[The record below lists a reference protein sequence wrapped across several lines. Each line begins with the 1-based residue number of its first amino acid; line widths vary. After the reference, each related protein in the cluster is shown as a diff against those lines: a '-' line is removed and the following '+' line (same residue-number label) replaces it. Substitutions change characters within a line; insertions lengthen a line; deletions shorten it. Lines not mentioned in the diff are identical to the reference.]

1 MGRNLLKL
9 KVDQSLLNTWD
20 KSHALIDLYHRRA
33 LGLEPEMTCA
43 AQAREILSAEATF
56 GDSVLDVGCG
66 TAWFTHSVQRAQL
79 GLQYFGIDKTEKF
92 IEIARQVFES
102 SVLAPDRLF
111 SGAVEHSFGAFDHV
125 VCMNVL
131 SNLDNWHRPLDRMAK
146 LAKKTIILR
155 ESLAESSTYSLVV
168 DQFLDSAEPLW
179 VHVNTYSISEIEAF
193 MKERGYLTEIVTDYW
208 TGGSPELVIGYPHH
222 WAFAVFRKVS

>member
-1 MGRNLLKL
+1 MKL

-43 AQAREILSAEATF
+43 AQAREILTAEATF

-66 TAWFTHSVQRAQL
+66 TAWFAHSVQRAQL

-92 IEIARQVFES
+92 IEIARQALES

-111 SGAVEHSFGAFDHV
+111 SGAIEHSFGEFDHV

-131 SNLDNWHRPLDRMAK
+131 SNLDNWHRPAGSDGK
-146 LAKKTIILR
+146 LGEENNHFEGVTSRVEYILTCCR
-155 ESLAESSTYSLVV
+155 SVSRFCTATMGACKHL
-168 DQFLDSAEPLW
+168 F
-179 VHVNTYSISEIEAF
+179 N
-193 MKERGYLTEIVTDYW
+193 
-208 TGGSPELVIGYPHH
+208 
-222 WAFAVFRKVS
+222 FRN